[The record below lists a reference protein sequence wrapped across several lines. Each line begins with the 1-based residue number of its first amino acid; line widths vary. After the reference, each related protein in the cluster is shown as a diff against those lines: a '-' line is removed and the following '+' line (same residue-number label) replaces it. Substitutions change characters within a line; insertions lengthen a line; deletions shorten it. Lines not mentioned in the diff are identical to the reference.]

1 MTQPAIKITQAAS
14 IAIVVTFIFAILT
27 LGKDLLIPMVLAIFI
42 WYLIN
47 ILADSILLIRI
58 RGIGVPRIL
67 AFLLALT
74 IILGGL
80 VLFTNLISTS
90 INNVIRTAPAYQ
102 GNIDNLLDR
111 GAQWVGLDESP
122 QLKQL
127 LHKIDFTKVIQ
138 NLGFTLAG
146 FIGSAGLILVYT
158 LFIFLEQKC
167 FLPKIDRMVEEP
179 KQAETVR
186 RILRRIYD
194 DTKTYIGIK
203 TFTSLMTG
211 LISYWI
217 MWSVDLDFA
226 IFWALLIFLFN
237 YIPTIGSIVATFFPS
252 LLSLVQFPE
261 TLTPFLVVVIG
272 VTTVQVVVGNI
283 VEPRLMGNT
292 LNLSPLVILLS
303 LGLWGS
309 VWGIPGAILCVPIT
323 VLLTIIFS
331 NFKSTRSVAVL
342 LSKEGDIRLET

>member
-1 MTQPAIKITQAAS
+1 MTKITQAAAT
-14 IAIVVTFIFAILT
+14 AIVITFAFAILT
-27 LGKDLLIPMVLAIFI
+27 LGKDLLIPMVLAVFI

-47 ILADSILLIRI
+47 ILADSILTLRV
-58 RGIGVPRIL
+58 RGFTVPRIV

-90 INNVIRTAPAYQ
+90 INNVIRSAPGYQ
-102 GNIDNLLDR
+102 ENIDDLLDR
-111 GAQWVGLDESP
+111 GAQWVGLNESP
-122 QLKQL
+122 QLNQL
-127 LHKIDFTKVIQ
+127 VHQIDFTKAIQ

-167 FLPKIDRMVEEP
+167 FLPKIDSMAGEP
-179 KQAETVR
+179 QQAEKVR

-203 TFTSLMTG
+203 TFTSFLTG
-211 LISYWI
+211 FISYWI
-217 MWSVDLDFA
+217 MWAVDLDFA

-252 LLSLVQFPE
+252 ILALVQFPQS
-261 TLTPFLVVVIG
+261 LTPFLIVVIG
-272 VTTVQVVVGNI
+272 VTGVQMVVGNI

-309 VWGIPGAILCVPIT
+309 MWGIPGAILCVPIT

-331 NFKSTRSVAVL
+331 NFESTRGMAVL
-342 LSKEGDIRLET
+342 LSKAGDIRSDS